1 MLFSSWGDC
10 QRKSLSTSF
19 RNFPR
24 WLSFTKLS
32 KLKKCLHS
40 NIFGLNALLKCKI
53 FVLKCRSQSFQI
65 SLQNSS
71 HQNSIF
77 SHFNSPQYF
86 SGSSNI
92 FLRLFLTIWTFSRCV
107 EHVDDGRE
115 PPKVQLP
122 HARQGDQGQ
131 GELLGWWWWNIIK
144 ILMARWPWRITTT
157 TWYLNIARDEI
168 VWRGL
173 RRAWM
178 KTAYLK
184 RFVYL
189 CSRICTCVFVLE
201 EALGEPKWKE
211 PFWNGLRRNS
221 LWQDDQLEKRWSK
234 ILQNH
239 GLFSRID
246 VKPLFKDKIN
256 IWKLSGSSRETKP
269 ARNKGDRVPQVGLF
283 YTLKYSNH
291 LIISCLWWTSNHC
304 SW

>member
-1 MLFSSWGDC
+1 MLFSSSSWGDC
-10 QRKSLSTSF
+10 QTKSLSTSF

-122 HARQGDQGQ
+122 HPRQGDQGQ
-131 GELLGWWWWNIIK
+131 GELLGWWWWWWWNTRMLAKYHQNPDGQVTLENYYNNLISQH
-144 ILMARWPWRITTT
+144 RER
-157 TWYLNIARDEI
+157 RD
-168 VWRGL
+168 R
-173 RRAWM
+173 
-178 KTAYLK
+178 LK
-184 RFVYL
+184 RLEESLNENGLSETV
-189 CSRICTCVFVLE
+189 CVFVFAYLYLCICTWRGFRG
-201 EALGEPKWKE
+201 A
-211 PFWNGLRRNS
+211 
-221 LWQDDQLEKRWSK
+221 
-234 ILQNH
+234 
-239 GLFSRID
+239 
-246 VKPLFKDKIN
+246 
-256 IWKLSGSSRETKP
+256 
-269 ARNKGDRVPQVGLF
+269 
-283 YTLKYSNH
+283 
-291 LIISCLWWTSNHC
+291 
-304 SW
+304 